1 MSTQVLRYPQ
11 DIIDATTDYFF
22 LEVLEYKPGGLPGF
36 SSNAGANETTKNA
49 NKVKASIILPMP
61 DSIGSVN
68 KVGWGDSRISAL
80 AGAGLN
86 IAGLGVEAVTGGK
99 VTQESVLNQIPSG
112 DEYDGIRKYFKSKAS
127 IEIVNAV
134 AGTNIGLNDVLG
146 RQAGQIV
153 NQNLELLFG
162 SVSIRPFGFNWDI
175 TPRSETESQQVLQ
188 IIKTLKKAMSAKK
201 QGNAFLVSPDVFR
214 ISYRTGQTNHK
225 YLNKFKICAMQD
237 IGVDYTGSGAYAT
250 YPDGTP
256 VHYRLSLA
264 FQELEPIYAN
274 DYDTTPTSNTMT
286 FDDAGY

>member
-11 DIIDATTDYFF
+11 DIIDSTTDYFF
-22 LEVLEYKPGGLPGF
+22 LEVLEYKPGGLPNF
-36 SSNAGANETTKNA
+36 KTNAGANTTTKNA
-49 NKVKASIILPMP
+49 NRVKASIILPMP

-68 KVGWGDSRISAL
+68 KVGWGESRISAL

-86 IAGLGVEAVTGGK
+86 LAGLGIDAVTGK
-99 VTQESVLNQIPSG
+99 TVTKGDIEAQIPDG
-112 DEYDGIRKYFKSKAS
+112 DEYKYLRNYFKSKAS
-127 IEIVNAV
+127 IELVNAV
-134 AGTNIGLNDVLG
+134 AGSNIGLNDVLG

-188 IIKTLKKAMSAKK
+188 IIKTLKRAMSAKK
-201 QGNAFLVSPDVFR
+201 GGNAFLVSPDVFR
-214 ISYRTGQTNHK
+214 ITYRTGQKNHK
-225 YLNKFKICAMQD
+225 YLNKFKICALTD

-256 VHYRLSLA
+256 VHYRLSLS

-274 DYDTTPTSNTMT
+274 DYDTTETSNTMK